1 MALKKA
7 QEEIIWKHW
16 LSLQDKDDLQT
27 KFEENKEQ
35 IQQDK
40 EQLLAEQVRVK
51 EAFNKE
57 IHSVTSLE
65 KMEEDLVV
73 NKFVKLVES
82 IQQLQQR
89 VA

>member
-1 MALKKA
+1 V
-7 QEEIIWKHW
+7 Q
-16 LSLQDKDDLQT
+16 QDKDDLQT

-51 EAFNKE
+51 EAVNKE

-65 KMEEDLVV
+65 KMEEDLVL

>member
-1 MALKKA
+1 M
-7 QEEIIWKHW
+7 QH
-16 LSLQDKDDLQT
+16 DKDDLQT

-51 EAFNKE
+51 EPFNKD

-82 IQQLQQR
+82 IQQLQER

>member
-1 MALKKA
+1 MALKHA

-40 EQLLAEQVRVK
+40 EQLLAEQVRFK
-51 EAFNKE
+51 
-57 IHSVTSLE
+57 
-65 KMEEDLVV
+65 
-73 NKFVKLVES
+73 
-82 IQQLQQR
+82 
-89 VA
+89 

>member
-1 MALKKA
+1 V
-7 QEEIIWKHW
+7 
-16 LSLQDKDDLQT
+16 
-27 KFEENKEQ
+27 
-35 IQQDK
+35 
-40 EQLLAEQVRVK
+40 EQVRVK
-51 EAFNKE
+51 EAVNRE